1 MRYQCD
7 EVSCLC
13 CLQNTKHSALDFA
26 IEQDN
31 LVVVAALL
39 AGGVDDRRLLYGFNA
54 HNQRVDIDAADLFGF
69 GSPITLI
76 DTAPSDDMARLL
88 LRATCA
94 AVRWARRKHFV
105 MFLSCGGFLSYS
117 TTVGPDSVAVSG
129 AVVTATTRVFDIAD
143 LTRYISLFL

>member
-1 MRYQCD
+1 M
-7 EVSCLC
+7 
-13 CLQNTKHSALDFA
+13 QNTKHSALDFA

-31 LVVVAALL
+31 LAVVAALL
-39 AGGVDDRRLLYGFNA
+39 AGGVEDSRLLYGFNA

-69 GSPITLI
+69 SSPITLI

-105 MFLSCGGFLSYS
+105 MFLSCCGFLSYPS
-117 TTVGPDSVAVSG
+117 AAMSSGHELMERAG
-129 AVVTATTRVFDIAD
+129 AVAAPGAVATAITRVFDIAD